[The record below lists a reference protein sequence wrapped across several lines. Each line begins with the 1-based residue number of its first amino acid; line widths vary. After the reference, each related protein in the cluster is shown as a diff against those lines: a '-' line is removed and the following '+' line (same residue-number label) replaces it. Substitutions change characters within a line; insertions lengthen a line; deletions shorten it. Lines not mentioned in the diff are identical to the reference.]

1 MTNYNNI
8 NVMRKKL
15 WIGFFAGLLLMIGA
29 FVHQVLTQAQ
39 NSGLWIAIPMG
50 LAVLSLWGLN
60 ITESND

>member
-1 MTNYNNI
+1 
-8 NVMRKKL
+8 MRKKL
-15 WIGFFAGLLLMIGA
+15 WTAFFISLLLMIGA

-50 LAVLSLWGLN
+50 VAVLSIWGLN

>member
-1 MTNYNNI
+1 
-8 NVMRKKL
+8 MRKKL
-15 WIGFFAGLLLMIGA
+15 WTAFFISLLLMIGV

-39 NSGLWIAIPMG
+39 NSGIWIAIPMG